1 MVRDMSADS
10 VTAIVIADIGLVLGL
25 SSLLGAAAQRLGQ
38 PKVIGQIL
46 TGVALGPSLL
56 GHLPGHLTGHLFPA
70 AALPYLSVLSQV
82 GVVVFMFLVGYE
94 IDFRAIG
101 GRTRPVVLVALG
113 ALLIPMALG
122 SGSAVLFRGW
132 FAGPGQQWNHSFV
145 LFVGVAVAV
154 TALPVLASIV
164 RERGLADTTA
174 GVVATSAAG
183 GMDVMAWIA
192 LAAAIA
198 GATHAAHRPWALTAL
213 LICLWAAAMM
223 LIVRPVLRMWFNR
236 PAAILT
242 QQVTAA
248 AVLTMASAYVTTL
261 LGLHPVFGGFLAGL
275 TMARVSDRGPDPDVL
290 RSMESASNLLLPLF
304 FVNTGLVLNIGS
316 LRAADLGLLA
326 LIIAIACG
334 GKLVPGYVASRL
346 GGLTRSQSATVAA
359 LVNTRGLTELIALN
373 TGLQAGILNRRL
385 FTIFVLMALLT
396 TMATGPLLTLIGR
409 RSGPADSPAQKVQP
423 DEAEHAPDKDK
434 AEAEYPEG

>member
-46 TGVALGPSLL
+46 TGIALGPSLL
-56 GHLPGHLTGHLFPA
+56 GHLPGHLTGRLFPA

-101 GRTRPVVLVALG
+101 GRTRPVLLVVLG
-113 ALLIPMALG
+113 ALVIPMALG

-132 FAGPGQQWNHSFV
+132 FAGAGQQSGHSFV
-145 LFVGVAVAV
+145 LFIGVAVAV

-183 GMDVMAWIA
+183 GMDVLAWIA
-192 LAAAIA
+192 LAAAVA

-236 PAAILT
+236 PAAFLT
-242 QQVTAA
+242 QQVTTA

-275 TMARVSDRGPDPDVL
+275 TMSRVSDRGRDPDVL
-290 RSMESASNLLLPLF
+290 RAMESASDLLLPLF

-316 LRAADLGLLA
+316 LRPADLGLLA

-334 GKLVPGYVASRL
+334 GKLVPGYFGARL
-346 GGLTRSQSATVAA
+346 GGLTKSQSATVAA

-409 RSGPADSPAQKVQP
+409 RSADSPAQDVQP
-423 DEAEHAPDKDK
+423 DEAEQAEHVEHEPDK
-434 AEAEYPEG
+434 AEYPDN